1 MIAALAAVT
10 LGLVG
15 LSAQSAI
22 TLRQV
27 TPRYPSTSQ
36 SDAFRLVINLTDP
49 SRDFSPSV
57 QNTYV
62 ASIHVGAGL
71 ALVGNV
77 DSTPNARIFYQ
88 NGTAEQRRDGH
99 STVITDSGTPPFP
112 SGLRLTKDG
121 PDAKVST
128 AHLDA
133 GQGTPGIRL
142 SNFPEPYVF
151 LNPETWLACNQS
163 LAYYQGQYFIILKQ
177 AQTSVGQD
185 GYANPN
191 IPQNCV
197 PVRLVP
203 ECTQLNS
210 LPPGSYSSH
219 EFAVN
224 DRCYDDVSSI
234 DWSEYGP

>member
-1 MIAALAAVT
+1 MIAAAPVT

-15 LSAQSAI
+15 LSAASAI
-22 TLRQV
+22 VRQV
-27 TPRYPSTSQ
+27 TPNYAQTSQ
-36 SDAFRLVINLTDP
+36 SDAFNLVINVTDP
-49 SRDFSPSV
+49 ARDFTPSV

-77 DSTPNARIFYQ
+77 DSTQNARIFYQ

-112 SGLRLTKDG
+112 SGLRLTKD
-121 PDAKVST
+121 DASAKVST

-151 LNPETWLACNQS
+151 LNPETWLACNES
-163 LAYYQGQYFIILKQ
+163 LPYYQGQYFIILKQ

-185 GYANPN
+185 GYANRN
-191 IPQNCV
+191 IPDNCA
-197 PVRLVP
+197 PVRLIP
-203 ECTQLNS
+203 QCTQLNS
-210 LPPGSYSSH
+210 LPDGSYSSH
-219 EFAVN
+219 DFALQ
-224 DRCYDDVSSI
+224 DRCYHDVSSI
-234 DWSEYGP
+234 IWSDHGP